1 MSARVRR
8 PGAIQVHGVTTEH
21 DVIWQI
27 GNGPVRETSAGLVL
41 SAESIIDK
49 YPSGLAGLSCEGST
63 EYVNESDLNALNDAL
78 KARNRGD
85 IDPLCLSCH
94 RASVVLGLDVCSGCN
109 DGAEL
114 VTDEPR
120 RVEPD
125 SAWIDVG
132 DDRPGPNVDE
142 HGRDMTPGQSPT
154 RGAL

>member
-8 PGAIQVHGVTTEH
+8 PGAIQVHGVTTNH

-27 GNGPVRETSAGLVL
+27 GNGPVRETGAGLAIA
-41 SAESIIDK
+41 AESAVGS
-49 YPSGLAGLSCEGST
+49 YPSGLAGLPGEGST
-63 EYVNESDLNALNDAL
+63 EYVNEADLNALHDAL

-114 VTDEPR
+114 RPDE
-120 RVEPD
+120 
-125 SAWIDVG
+125 G
-132 DDRPGPNVDE
+132 DE
-142 HGRDMTPGQSPT
+142 
-154 RGAL
+154 

>member
-27 GNGPVRETSAGLVL
+27 GNGPVRETTAEMVIDSHNVVHAFFSGLVRL
-41 SAESIIDK
+41 S
-49 YPSGLAGLSCEGST
+49 G
-63 EYVNESDLNALNDAL
+63 EYVNESDLNALHDAL

-114 VTDEPR
+114 RDEPR
-120 RVEPD
+120 RVEPY
-125 SAWIDVG
+125 SAWID
-132 DDRPGPNVDE
+132 DE
-142 HGRDMTPGQSPT
+142 PELSQWANEMGYTFTPGQWPSPIA
-154 RGAL
+154 GF